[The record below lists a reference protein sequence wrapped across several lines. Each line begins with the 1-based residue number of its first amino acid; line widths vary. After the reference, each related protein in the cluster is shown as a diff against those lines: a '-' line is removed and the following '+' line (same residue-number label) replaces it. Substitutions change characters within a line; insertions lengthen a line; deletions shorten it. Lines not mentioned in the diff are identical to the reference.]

1 MTGETAYLCEAGQ
14 QGVMILEYR
23 GLDSL
28 AVIPERIGGMPV
40 TALAPYLFSAY
51 QDHSAPSHSGGFWQS
66 GSGQRISSDEA
77 LALPQVKGSCLEEL
91 RLPSALTQVGA
102 YGFYNCENLRQLEL
116 YSATLD
122 WGPGV
127 FTGCSGIEE
136 IKLHVD
142 ESRRSCMKEI
152 LAEIRQTVRVT
163 YEGARRARLIFPE
176 FFEEAVENTPARIL
190 VTNTHGCGQMYRNAF
205 VRTQFQF
212 AEYDRLFPHVQVQEP
227 EKLAAELAVGRL
239 RFPYGL
245 SEKSRAGYM
254 EYLREHWTAA
264 ACQAVES
271 QGTEELRWLLEEI
284 PYKEEELK
292 DVVETA
298 NRRGNMPAV
307 SILMDKMGTMGNSRR
322 RRFVL

>member
-40 TALAPYLFSAY
+40 TALAPYLFSAH

-66 GSGQRISSDEA
+66 GSGPRISSDEA

-176 FFEEAVENTPARIL
+176 FFEEAVEHSGQDPGDEHPRVRSDVPERVCQDPVPVCRVRQAVSPCPGSGAGEAGGRA
-190 VTNTHGCGQMYRNAF
+190 GCG
-205 VRTQFQF
+205 
-212 AEYDRLFPHVQVQEP
+212 
-227 EKLAAELAVGRL
+227 
-239 RFPYGL
+239 
-245 SEKSRAGYM
+245 
-254 EYLREHWTAA
+254 TA
-264 ACQAVES
+264 
-271 QGTEELRWLLEEI
+271 
-284 PYKEEELK
+284 
-292 DVVETA
+292 
-298 NRRGNMPAV
+298 
-307 SILMDKMGTMGNSRR
+307 
-322 RRFVL
+322 